1 MRRHPAPNRPACE
14 ARSAVT
20 QADRGLYYTLI
31 YYTFT
36 GSGPK
41 RPACEARFALAQ
53 SSSEECRLLGQSPSA
68 QCDCVVSG
76 ASVSCPHLEF
86 PQQKFTGSPKLMP
99 LPWALVI
106 SLFLSAFA
114 CSFEV
119 TVTSVSLPPFVSRR
133 GLSNTN
139 QRLSLNNF
147 SPGRVRLPSKA
158 PSHIFVD
165 PLRWPVPVST
175 AHFQP
180 WTGMRVRHT
189 TVDGLDFR

>member
-20 QADRGLYYTLI
+20 QADRGLYYTLV
-31 YYTFT
+31 YHTFT

-41 RPACEARFALAQ
+41 RPACDARFAVAQRQ

-139 QRLSLNNF
+139 QRLSHNLPVRYF
-147 SPGRVRLPSKA
+147 QLLHPRRKGRRLGVLSG
-158 PSHIFVD
+158 ST
-165 PLRWPVPVST
+165 ST
-175 AHFQP
+175 ANA
-180 WTGMRVRHT
+180 
-189 TVDGLDFR
+189 